1 MRQLPICVKSLPGG
15 VTNHNYILHVG
26 ETKLVIRV
34 AGEGTGNYINRVAE
48 MQNAEEMS
56 KAGIGPKVYFSEP
69 DTGFMISE
77 FVEGNTM
84 TAEQFQNSDSLLK
97 AAAEVLS
104 RCHSSGAQFGNVF
117 SPIEKIKENLSILQ
131 ELNFTDRYEEWEKI
145 IGYFNEIAGVWKEE
159 SRELVPC
166 HNDTLAGNFLGD
178 EKELRMIDWEYSGM
192 NDPYYDLA
200 CFSMENEL
208 DMEKEQYFL
217 NCYCQGT
224 IQREDYHR
232 FYENKFLTAFY
243 WSVWSLV
250 QIAYGKDR
258 EFYYPY
264 GKVRYEFAK
273 EAWKNLKEF
282 EI

>member
-15 VTNHNYILHVG
+15 VTNHNYILYIG

-48 MQNAEEMS
+48 MQNAGEMS

-77 FVEGNTM
+77 FVEGGTM
-84 TAEQFQNSDSLLK
+84 TAERFQISDRLLK
-97 AAAEVLS
+97 AAADVLL
-104 RCHSSGAQFGNVF
+104 RCHDSEAQFGNVF
-117 SPIEKIKENLSILQ
+117 SPIEKIKENLLLLQ
-131 ELNFTDRYEEWEKI
+131 ELKFADRYEGWEMMSAH
-145 IGYFNEIAGVWKEE
+145 FEEISKKWKEE
-159 SRELVPC
+159 KRELAPC

-178 EKELRMIDWEYSGM
+178 ESGLRMIDWEYSGM

-208 DMEKEQYFL
+208 SEEKERYFL
-217 NCYCQGT
+217 NCYCKKTMQE
-224 IQREDYHR
+224 QDYYR

-250 QIAYGKDR
+250 QIAYGKDK
-258 EFYYPY
+258 EFYYSY

-273 EAWKNLKEF
+273 EAWKRLKEF
-282 EI
+282 SL